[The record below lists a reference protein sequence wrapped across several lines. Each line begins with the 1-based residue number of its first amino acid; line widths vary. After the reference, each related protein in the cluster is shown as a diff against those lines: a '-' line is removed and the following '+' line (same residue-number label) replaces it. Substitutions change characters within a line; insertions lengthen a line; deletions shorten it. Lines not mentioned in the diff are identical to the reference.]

1 CLLMITAFMNSA
13 AARDYTEKTNQ
24 ILFTTS
30 VREKEFLLGRFSG
43 ALLISIIPYL
53 GITLGSVIGSFMPWI
68 EPERIGPNSWSAH
81 FNGLMVFV
89 IPNLLFAGS
98 IIFSIAA
105 LTRNTLM
112 SFIGSIALLVG
123 YLISQTMI
131 RDIENEFLGAI
142 LDPFGLRTF
151 SVVTKYWTVDDRN
164 NLTIGF
170 EGLLLLNR
178 LVWMG
183 IGALIFA
190 FTLSRFKFSENAR
203 PGKKSNTDEPNF
215 NIRHLGP
222 IKAIKPEFGL
232 AWSFKQL
239 FSQVRIESISIMKNV
254 AFLVIMLFG
263 VVNLIAS
270 MGFATSQGYGLT
282 AFPVTYN
289 MVDIIQGNLYL
300 YIVVVITFYTGAIV
314 WKEREAKVHDIYDAL
329 PYQDWIPMVS
339 KTLAMFSTVLVLQI
353 TGIFIAITTQLLN
366 GFTDLRIDVY
376 VIKLLVSDSF
386 TFLGLIT
393 LSIFIHSLVNNRYLG
408 YFLFVA
414 LLIVNSFVWP
424 ALDIQSNLIV
434 YGGTPSMI
442 YSDMNGFGPFLFAKL
457 AFHSYWLFAGFILMG
472 ISLLFWVRGRE
483 QDIRIRTRIA
493 FARWPKLKPSL
504 ILLMLTWFF
513 CGSWLY
519 YNTKIVNEYK
529 TPDAFQKISS
539 DYEKKYKKYENS
551 PQPRIISVDFK
562 IELYPEKRRVEM
574 ISTEWLKNKTT
585 TEIDTLFYTLS
596 PSYDSE
602 IIIKNAKTTLMDTV
616 HRFAIFKLNT
626 PLLPGDSIMVVKKMY
641 YEPKGIENEI
651 SVTSIVENGSF
662 FNTEILPFLGYQPA
676 YEISDKND
684 RKKYDLPVRQRMP
697 LLSDDPSKRMNS
709 YISNNSDWVQVRS
722 VFGTSGDQIA
732 IAPGSLIKQW
742 KSNGR
747 NYFEYVLDHKSLNF
761 YSFMSARYQVKKK
774 VHNGIQLE
782 VYYDQRHAYNVD
794 KMLLSMEKSIDY
806 YSSNFGPYKHK
817 QARIIEFP
825 RYASFAQAFPGTMPY
840 SESIGFIANLEDVE
854 DIDMVT
860 YIVAHEMAHQWWAHQ
875 VVGPE
880 MQGSTLLSES
890 LSQYSALMVMEKMYG
905 KSQMHKFLRYEMDR
919 YLSSRGTESDKEC
932 PLLEV
937 ENQGYLHYNKA
948 SVIMFHLKEI
958 IGEQQVNNAL
968 KSLVD
973 SFAYREPPYPNANDL
988 VGRLEQQTP
997 DSLRYLIND
1006 LFKIITLF
1014 DNRVLEANV
1023 KIVDQGYETTL
1034 KIQATKMYADSMGR
1048 ETPANLDDWIEIA
1061 VLEEPAKGKRY
1072 GKPIESRRVRMRDK
1086 VATFTFVTK
1095 QKPWQAGIDPFY
1107 YLVDRIPDDNLKKV
1121 SEVAI
1126 RN

>member
-1 CLLMITAFMNSA
+1 
-13 AARDYTEKTNQ
+13 
-24 ILFTTS
+24 
-30 VREKEFLLGRFSG
+30 
-43 ALLISIIPYL
+43 
-53 GITLGSVIGSFMPWI
+53 
-68 EPERIGPNSWSAH
+68 
-81 FNGLMVFV
+81 
-89 IPNLLFAGS
+89 
-98 IIFSIAA
+98 
-105 LTRNTLM
+105 
-112 SFIGSIALLVG
+112 
-123 YLISQTMI
+123 
-131 RDIENEFLGAI
+131 
-142 LDPFGLRTF
+142 
-151 SVVTKYWTVDDRN
+151 
-164 NLTIGF
+164 
-170 EGLLLLNR
+170 
-178 LVWMG
+178 
-183 IGALIFA
+183 
-190 FTLSRFKFSENAR
+190 
-203 PGKKSNTDEPNF
+203 
-215 NIRHLGP
+215 
-222 IKAIKPEFGL
+222 
-232 AWSFKQL
+232 
-239 FSQVRIESISIMKNV
+239 
-254 AFLVIMLFG
+254 
-263 VVNLIAS
+263 
-270 MGFATSQGYGLT
+270 
-282 AFPVTYN
+282 
-289 MVDIIQGNLYL
+289 
-300 YIVVVITFYTGAIV
+300 YTGAIV

-504 ILLMLTWFF
+504 ILLMLAWFF

-562 IELYPEKRRVEM
+562 IELYPEKRRLEM
-574 ISTEWLKNKTT
+574 ISSEWLKNKTT

-890 LSQYSALMVMEKMYG
+890 LS
-905 KSQMHKFLRYEMDR
+905 
-919 YLSSRGTESDKEC
+919 
-932 PLLEV
+932 
-937 ENQGYLHYNKA
+937 
-948 SVIMFHLKEI
+948 
-958 IGEQQVNNAL
+958 
-968 KSLVD
+968 
-973 SFAYREPPYPNANDL
+973 
-988 VGRLEQQTP
+988 
-997 DSLRYLIND
+997 
-1006 LFKIITLF
+1006 
-1014 DNRVLEANV
+1014 
-1023 KIVDQGYETTL
+1023 
-1034 KIQATKMYADSMGR
+1034 
-1048 ETPANLDDWIEIA
+1048 
-1061 VLEEPAKGKRY
+1061 
-1072 GKPIESRRVRMRDK
+1072 
-1086 VATFTFVTK
+1086 
-1095 QKPWQAGIDPFY
+1095 
-1107 YLVDRIPDDNLKKV
+1107 
-1121 SEVAI
+1121 
-1126 RN
+1126 